1 MSSQINLNSKSIVDF
16 LVDKKIIKESV
27 NSLSN
32 PYYKGVI
39 KKYKS
44 LFDKDG
50 FLPIKLS
57 DYEKISDNE
66 DINKSTLNEN
76 DNIQNNF
83 NNINFTN
90 ENNENNEEYTGLFE
104 IQDYLK
110 FITLN
115 NNPVTLYEFLNSMML
130 DIKRTIIYYENEQIN
145 IIFNNNDNIT
155 NQFNIVYTVLKKI
168 LPTYLNFNTENDEP
182 FTFDDTELNDIVNGN
197 ITNNNDSLEKIKQ
210 YTNFEFKL
218 KIYRLLLFSYQAN
231 FANIIIF
238 FILLFKNDVLNIMLD
253 NINIIFDENDI
264 YIVSNMSILAHQSL
278 ELNNNEI
285 GKIILKLNS
294 NIDDPSAKL
303 IINFNFK
310 NTGNFI
316 TDINNYLLKSM
327 NSSCKLNLI
336 INYKQTTEKIN
347 AYNHGNYY
355 PLMSNT
361 LHESFITNNINIYK
375 QNDDNDDNIF
385 NKLFE
390 EINSIDVF
398 SNNILFLS
406 KNEINNLFKKMNSSN
421 NTNFN
426 FNNLNLNLN
435 LNLDEFDL
443 ILLSKTSF
451 KLYKLDKLTNIY
463 NISFNINKKNFKSN
477 FKNEYTY
484 LFIFVLN
491 TDINNEFNNIEDI
504 TLFLEKINKFNTI
517 LNNKNNNLIKKGEK
531 ISINNFFNNKNLFR
545 YFAVDSNLSINLNNM
560 NSNKLLLKII
570 LIYIFNYKH
579 ISEYYFKNK
588 SNIKNLNIFLISKIY
603 NILNYI
609 KFNYRKTESKPQY
622 LPPQILQNLK
632 KLILTSEL
640 FTYDP
645 KPHYLNTD
653 NSNFGIIIKYIL
665 YFGIQFHKNN
675 TNKNLLELFKKNSTG
690 YDYKHLL
697 EELMKQIKI
706 DTNNKFIY
714 MKKQDELN
722 NNTGLNLLHVNNSN
736 RKKVAA
742 AAQTKKS
749 RFLSK
754 FFSKKATRQTTTL
767 NNLNRNRLNR
777 NRLNSMKLRH
787 SNKSTNV

>member
-1 MSSQINLNSKSIVDF
+1 
-16 LVDKKIIKESV
+16 
-27 NSLSN
+27 
-32 PYYKGVI
+32 
-39 KKYKS
+39 
-44 LFDKDG
+44 
-50 FLPIKLS
+50 
-57 DYEKISDNE
+57 
-66 DINKSTLNEN
+66 
-76 DNIQNNF
+76 
-83 NNINFTN
+83 
-90 ENNENNEEYTGLFE
+90 
-104 IQDYLK
+104 
-110 FITLN
+110 
-115 NNPVTLYEFLNSMML
+115 MML
-130 DIKRTIIYYENEQIN
+130 DIQRTIIYYENEQIN
-145 IIFNNNDNIT
+145 IIFNNDNIT

-182 FTFDDTELNDIVNGN
+182 FTFDNNELNDIVNGN

-210 YTNFEFKL
+210 YTNFELKL

-238 FILLFKNDVLNIMLD
+238 FMLLFKNDVLNIMLD

-264 YIVSNMSILAHQSL
+264 YIVSNMSILSPQSL

-285 GKIILKLNS
+285 GKIILKLNT
-294 NIDDPSAKL
+294 NINDPSAKL

-316 TDINNYLLKSM
+316 TDLNNYFLKKM

-355 PLMSNT
+355 PLLSNT
-361 LHESFITNNINIYK
+361 LYESFITNNINIYK

-421 NTNFN
+421 NKNFN
-426 FNNLNLNLN
+426 FNNLNLN

-451 KLYKLDKLTNIY
+451 KLYKLDNLTNIY

-491 TDINNEFNNIEDI
+491 TDINDEFSSIENIN
-504 TLFLEKINKFNTI
+504 LFLEKINKFNVI
-517 LNNKNNNLIKKGEK
+517 FNNKNNNLIKNGQK
-531 ISINNFFNNKNLFR
+531 ISINNFFNNNNLFR
-545 YFAVDSNLSINLNNM
+545 YFVVDSNLSMNLNNM

-570 LIYIFNYKH
+570 LIYIFNKKYTNN
-579 ISEYYFKNK
+579 YYFKNT

-632 KLILTSEL
+632 KLILTSEI

-645 KPHYLNTD
+645 KPHYLNIHE
-653 NSNFGIIIKYIL
+653 SNFGIIIKYIL

-675 TNKNLLELFKKNSTG
+675 KNENLLELFKKNSTG
-690 YDYKHLL
+690 NNYQELL
-697 EELMKQIKI
+697 KTLFEKI
-706 DTNNKFIY
+706 TKDTNNKFIY

-742 AAQTKKS
+742 QTKKS
-749 RFLSK
+749 SFLSRL
-754 FFSKKATRQTTTL
+754 FSKKATRQNITS
-767 NNLNRNRLNR
+767 NNR